1 MGIDLYKEKQDRV
14 QNGDGDITPPVN
26 LPFISNTCY
35 TSRRRRVSI
44 VINEDDIEKLMR
56 DMGVT
61 RETAI
66 ETLTYYYGDIV
77 SSLADLAVS

>member
-26 LPFISNTCY
+26 LQFISDTCY
-35 TSRRRRVSI
+35 TSRRRKVSI
-44 VINEDDIEKLMR
+44 VINEDDIDTIMR
-56 DMGVT
+56 EIGVT

-66 ETLTYYYGDIV
+66 ETLTYYYGDLV
-77 SSLADLAVS
+77 SSLADLSVS